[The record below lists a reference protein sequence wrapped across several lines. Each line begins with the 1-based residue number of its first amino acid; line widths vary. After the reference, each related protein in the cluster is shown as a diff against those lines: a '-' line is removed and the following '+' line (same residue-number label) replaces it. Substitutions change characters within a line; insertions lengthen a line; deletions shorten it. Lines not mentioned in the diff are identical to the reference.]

1 MDIKREALR
10 LYNETEGIREE
21 FNSILRL
28 LDYPEVYL
36 DTKYSKYLLT
46 SKAKLEKIVKTS
58 EDVKTI
64 LDLGSDGLEDAVK
77 ELQKELVKLGADS
90 ILSCVVELI
99 GNQDCVS
106 IIKKEI
112 QSIADTNKFEMDSNL
127 EIKGFGA
134 YAYLSNY
141 VGKHTFKGNPKGE
154 VLVYVY
160 PKEEIPKFK
169 LEDVEIDYFHS
180 DGAGGQN
187 VNKVE
192 TGIRA
197 THIPTNIVVTCR
209 DERSQIMNKNRALER
224 LEEQVKDY
232 YLKTEKKK
240 IDEIKKEQK
249 NKGEV
254 CKYIDGAK
262 V

>member
-1 MDIKREALR
+1 MDIKKEAEQ
-10 LYNETEGIREE
+10 LYLETQAIREE
-21 FNSILRL
+21 YNSICKL
-28 LDYPEVYL
+28 LEYPEVYL
-36 DTKYSKYLLT
+36 DNKYSKYLLT
-46 SKAKLEKIVKTS
+46 SKAKIESIAKLREDIPTLLELNDSSLEKTVKQ
-58 EDVKTI
+58 
-64 LDLGSDGLEDAVK
+64 LRK
-77 ELQKELVKLGADS
+77 ELIVLGADS
-90 ILSCVVELI
+90 IMTCVVELI
-99 GNQDCVS
+99 GNLDCVE
-106 IIKKEI
+106 IVKNNIKILAKDNRWEE
-112 QSIADTNKFEMDSNL
+112 NKN

-134 YAYLSNY
+134 YAHLSSFA
-141 VGKHTFKGNPKGE
+141 GKHVFKGTPNGE
-154 VLVYVY
+154 ILMFVY
-160 PKEEIPKFK
+160 PKYDIPVFR

-232 YLKTEKKK
+232 YFKEQKRK

>member
-1 MDIKREALR
+1 MDIKREALK
-10 LYNETEGIREE
+10 LYNETERIREE
-21 FNSILRL
+21 FNSILKL

-46 SKAKLEKIVKTS
+46 SKAKLEKIVKIS
-58 EDVKTI
+58 EDIKTV
-64 LDLGSDGLEDAVK
+64 LDLDTENLEEIVK
-77 ELQKELVKLGADS
+77 ELQKELIKLGADS
-90 ILSCVVELI
+90 ILSCVVELV
-99 GNQDCVS
+99 GNIECS
-106 IIKKEI
+106 NIIKKEI
-112 QSIADTNKFEMDSNL
+112 QSIIETNKFEMNSNL

-141 VGKHTFKGNPKGE
+141 AGKHTFKGNPKGE

-160 PKEEIPKFK
+160 PKEEMPKFK

-197 THIPTNIVVTCR
+197 THLPTNIVVTCR

-224 LEEQVKDY
+224 LEEQVKEY
-232 YLKTEKKK
+232 YLKEQKRR

>member
-1 MDIKREALR
+1 MDIKREALK
-10 LYNETEGIREE
+10 LYSETERIREE
-21 FNSILRL
+21 FNSILKL

-46 SKAKLEKIVKTS
+46 SKAKLEKIVKLS
-58 EDVKTI
+58 EEIKTI
-64 LDLGSDGLEDAVK
+64 LDLDEGNLEDMVK
-77 ELQKELVKLGADS
+77 ELQKELIKLGADS
-90 ILSCVVELI
+90 ILLCVVELV
-99 GNQDCVS
+99 GNTECS
-106 IIKKEI
+106 NIIKKDI
-112 QSIADTNKFEMDSNL
+112 QSIVETNKFEMNADL

-141 VGKHTFKGNPKGE
+141 AGKHTFKGNPKGE

-160 PKEEIPKFK
+160 PKEEMPKFK

-224 LEEQVKDY
+224 LGEQVKDY
-232 YLKTEKKK
+232 YLKEQKRK